1 MSVSR
6 VSEIFIG
13 AGAALSAND
22 TALPSIAVQTG
33 IVGTDMLTLN
43 PNGADTITTQPS
55 IYIVNKLANGDFKRS
70 VKIDGT
76 SVIGYKGLSYSP
88 ARRNVWGI
96 GYHRAS
102 VAVQSP
108 TGSALTAGGSIVV
121 ANSTLYT
128 YTIRFKNDKQFYSE
142 RPEVLSL
149 QFTSA
154 AAATQSNIADQIVS
168 GINNSAFG
176 SSVSGVKEIIAVKI
190 GDGTGAYGLTGAT
203 NFGVEITGLTINQF
217 QSSTYQEELVYF
229 SVQVDDAT
237 GFGTTDVQEV
247 STMDPGNGTYN
258 QIYNKENFYFGYE
271 GVLNRTLWPV
281 PTLSYLSLAA
291 GYQSGAFTLT
301 AATVTGEDEVTFS
314 ASIATQLFA
323 GQSVTLDAVT
333 YEIKYVKSTTVVV
346 LTSPATTTNATGAVT
361 AKAFYDVINIT
372 VRDLTIQDGAG
383 VGQFSIKNVVIAT
396 PAIIAGATGNTV
408 MSTASAE
415 GQDLMD
421 ILNGWMTT
429 TPAAFANI
437 SI

>member
-43 PNGADTITTQPS
+43 PAGGDTITTQPS
-55 IYIVNKLANGDFKRS
+55 IYVVNKLANGDFKRS
-70 VKIDGT
+70 IKVNGT
-76 SVIGYKGLSYSP
+76 SVIGYKGLSYAP

-108 TGSALTAGGSIVV
+108 TLTAITAGGSIEVN
-121 ANSTLYT
+121 NSTLYSF
-128 YTIRFKNDKQFYSE
+128 TIRFKNDKQFYSE
-142 RPEVLSL
+142 RPEVLPI

-154 AAATQSNIADQIVS
+154 AAASQSNIADQIVS
-168 GINNSAFG
+168 AINGSAYG
-176 SSVSGVKEIIAVKI
+176 ASVSGVREIIAVKI
-190 GDGTGAYGLTGAT
+190 GDGTGAYGLTGAS

-217 QSSTYQEELVYF
+217 QSSSYQEELVYF
-229 SVQVDDAT
+229 SVQVNDAI
-237 GFGTTDVQEV
+237 GFGTTTVQEI

-258 QIYNKENFYFGYE
+258 QVYNKENFFFGYE

-281 PTLSYLSLAA
+281 PTLSYLTLAA

-301 AATVTGEDEVTFS
+301 AATITGEDTVTFS
-314 ASIATQLFA
+314 ASVATQLFA
-323 GQSVTLDAVT
+323 GQSVTLDGVT
-333 YEIKYVKSTTVVV
+333 YEIKYMVSTTVAV
-346 LTSPATTTNATGAVT
+346 LTSAATTTAPTGAVT
-361 AKAFYDVINIT
+361 AKAFYDIINIT
-372 VRDLTIQDGAG
+372 VRDLSIQDGAG
-383 VGQFSIKNVVIAT
+383 VGQFSLKTIVIAT
-396 PAIIAGATGNTV
+396 PAIIAGGTGNTV
-408 MSTASAE
+408 MTTPSAE

-429 TPAAFANI
+429 TPLAPAVIAI
-437 SI
+437 